1 MLVRELAVKYN
12 ISEDVI
18 LSALKDLKL
27 RAKGDAHELSPAVLG
42 LLKGELESKGLIP
55 VIKEEEEPV
64 KKPAKKRAPAK
75 KSDDAAEG
83 GKEKPVAKKKSPLKG
98 KGDAKPDDKAKEP
111 AHEPVTVRIVT
122 KPEPKPV
129 EVPKPVVRAPDARSV
144 EGPVEPVAAPVV
156 LPEVP
161 NELAQFENVTTEE
174 RVTTTDANGKKV
186 ITVVKKVV
194 KTIKKVEQPQFIS
207 VKPLAKR
214 REEEQAALHAARNAH
229 TAAQQTVPSSD
240 QAPAAP
246 TGPVKYDGPLRD
258 IEVKVPIT
266 VGDLAFR
273 IQEKANALLKILMGM
288 GIFANINQN
297 LGEEIASKICKEL
310 GYNLIV
316 LKSQEEQVIDLHDK
330 AKDDPSTLKP
340 RAPIVTFM
348 GHVDHGKT
356 SLMDCIRKTKVV
368 DSEHGGITQHIR
380 AYSVP
385 MSKGTITF
393 LDTPGHAAFTAM
405 RARGAHVTDL
415 VVLVIAANEGI
426 MPQTLEAI
434 DHAKAAGVPIIVALN
449 KMDRKDADADK
460 VKKQLSEND
469 LLPEDWGGKTVVAP
483 VSAVTGEGIDNLLE
497 MILLE
502 SEILELK
509 ANPDKTA
516 SGIIV
521 EAHLSPGRGA
531 VATIIVQSGTLK
543 EGDIVVV
550 GPYYGKAKAIFDDH
564 QRHVRVAGPSMPVEI
579 LGLSAVPEAGEKF
592 FVVESDKVAR
602 EISETRMEKFKADR
616 LKDNNKITLEDLLA
630 QKKAGEVQDLNIVL
644 KGDVQGSVEAL
655 REALAKVPKTN
666 KEVNVKFIHSGVGDV
681 NASDIILAHVSKAI
695 IIAFNVGTNTDANTE
710 LEKSPVDVRRYNII
724 YDAVNDV
731 KAALEGLLKPDTKRH
746 FIARAEI
753 RQVFKLSKSGLVA
766 GCFMLKG
773 RMRQKMEVEVIRNGE
788 VIHTSKISALKRFK
802 DDVKE
807 VGEGFECGISVDK
820 FDGYQVGDI
829 IEAFQIEQIA
839 RKLA

>member
-1 MLVRELAVKYN
+1 MLVRELAAKYN
-12 ISEDVI
+12 ISEELI
-18 LSALKDLKL
+18 LSTLKVLHL
-27 RAKGDAHELSPAVLG
+27 RAKGDTQELSPGVLAVLR
-42 LLKGELESKGLIP
+42 GELEAKGAIP
-55 VIKEEEEPV
+55 VEKEEEVQAKKPAVKRAV
-64 KKPAKKRAPAK
+64 KKPVAVDGQAP
-75 KSDDAAEG
+75 
-83 GKEKPVAKKKSPLKG
+83 VLKKKSPVKAKG
-98 KGDAKPDDKAKEP
+98 KSDGHADDKKEP
-111 AHEPVTVRIVT
+111 APEPVTVRIVT
-122 KPEPKPV
+122 KPEPKPKFV
-129 EVPKPVVRAPDARSV
+129 EPPKPVVRAPDARSV
-144 EGPVEPVAAPVV
+144 EGPAQQ
-156 LPEVP
+156 VP

-174 RVTTTDANGKKV
+174 HVTTTDANGKKV
-186 ITVVKKVV
+186 VTIVKKIV
-194 KTIKKVEQPQFIS
+194 KKAIVPQPEFIS

-214 REEEQAALHAARNAH
+214 REEEQAAIQAARNAH
-229 TAAQQTVPSSD
+229 AVAQQTAQSTSSAASDPAPVVP
-240 QAPAAP
+240 Q
-246 TGPVKYDGPLRD
+246 GPVKYDGPLRD
-258 IEVKVPIT
+258 IDVKIPIT
-266 VGDLAFR
+266 VGELAFR
-273 IQEKANALLKILMGM
+273 IQEKANALLKVLMAK

-297 LGEEIASKICKEL
+297 LGEDIAREICKEF
-310 GYNLIV
+310 GYNLLV

-330 AKDDPSTLKP
+330 AKDDPSTLQP

-380 AYSVP
+380 AYSVQMP
-385 MSKGTITF
+385 KGKITF

-405 RARGAHVTDL
+405 RARGAHITDL
-415 VVLVIAANEGI
+415 VVLVVAANEGL
-426 MPQTLEAI
+426 MPQTMEAI

-449 KMDRKDADADK
+449 KIDLKNADPER
-460 VKKQLSEND
+460 VKKQLMEHD
-469 LLPEDWGGKTVVAP
+469 LMPEDWGGKTVVAP
-483 VSAVTGEGIDNLLE
+483 VSALTGQGIDNLLE

-509 ANPDKTA
+509 ANPNKKA
-516 SGIIV
+516 AGIVV

-531 VATIIVQSGTLK
+531 VATLIVQSGTLN
-543 EGDIVVV
+543 EGDVVV
-550 GPYYGKAKAIFDDH
+550 FGPYYGKAKAMFDDH
-564 QRHVRVAGPSMPVEI
+564 QRHVKAAGPSMPVEV

-592 FVVESDKVAR
+592 FVVENEKVAR

-616 LKDNNKITLEDLLA
+616 LKDTNKITLEELLA

-655 REALAKVPKTN
+655 RQALAKVPNTN

-695 IIAFNVGTNTDANTE
+695 IIAFNVGTNSDANAE

-746 FIARAEI
+746 FIARAEV
-753 RQVFKLSKSGLVA
+753 RQVFNLTKSGLVA
-766 GCFMLKG
+766 GCFILKG
-773 RMRQKMEVEVIRNGE
+773 RMRQKMEVDVIRNTE
-788 VIHTSKISALKRFK
+788 TIHTSKIVALKRFK

-820 FDGYQVGDI
+820 FTDYQVGDI
-829 IEAFQIEQIA
+829 IEAFQIEEIA
-839 RKLA
+839 RKLS